1 MKKGHESATGGQHNL
16 TTRCCDVKYLGLWSS
31 RLTWL
36 GVSSSF
42 TLFAG
47 RNRCACSCFPKFS
60 LHIMAMVSAIFWGGA
75 PRRKNEVYQ
84 TCACGI
90 SQCVWQSLFPP
101 IARETAHT
109 DFCQTASWAKTRSNK
124 LFEKSASM
132 PQTGGPLAMNSWQWF
147 NTRTSAAA
155 GKKQHVTQRLI
166 IGLTFLYRL
175 RMVQTAMIVM
185 RHVKG
190 FAVHCYSYPMT
201 RQSVCRNIHKFH
213 QIPALNQNG
222 KQRVGNFNACISERI
237 LRQDFWQHSQ
247 PSSHGL
253 GHEICV
259 SCPKNSQKFTKI
271 Q

>member
-1 MKKGHESATGGQHNL
+1 MCLLLFPQVL
-16 TTRCCDVKYLGLWSS
+16 TTYHGNGFCHFFGGRTSKKERSLPNLCMWDLAVRLAKSLPTYRKGNGTHRLLPNRLLG
-31 RLTWL
+31 
-36 GVSSSF
+36 
-42 TLFAG
+42 
-47 RNRCACSCFPKFS
+47 
-60 LHIMAMVSAIFWGGA
+60 
-75 PRRKNEVYQ
+75 KNPLEQ
-84 TCACGI
+84 
-90 SQCVWQSLFPP
+90 
-101 IARETAHT
+101 
-109 DFCQTASWAKTRSNK
+109 

-147 NTRTSAAA
+147 NTRTSAVA

-175 RMVQTAMIVM
+175 RMVQTAMIVI

-190 FAVHCYSYPMT
+190 FAVHCYSYPVT

-259 SCPKNSQKFTKI
+259 SCPKNSQKFSN
-271 Q
+271 QCLV